1 MSDALLM
8 DRKKRKS
15 SDRAPSGGSKRDEPP
30 TKKRRLS
37 PPKPPR
43 PSMRNT
49 INMPLHDI
57 NRHLEV
63 PFIRD
68 DSPSP
73 AMQSALSDAQMRCRR
88 YFDDELVVEQPF
100 IFKIDDESVTLYPH
114 KLSRKLL
121 KFGYDDEDND
131 EGKRTASQLL
141 KLYNQNRSVLETYQ
155 VFCIVLLVVG
165 YLECD
170 FHCVW
175 HCDVDCQ
182 LTAYHFP
189 LCIGIRPFT
198 VCAAH
203 YIAGD

>member
-1 MSDALLM
+1 M
-8 DRKKRKS
+8 DRKSSKKRKS

-30 TKKRRLS
+30 NKKRRLS

-43 PSMRNT
+43 PALRNT
-49 INMPLHDI
+49 INMPLHDT

-73 AMQSALSDAQMRCRR
+73 ALQSALTEVKKRCGR
-88 YFDDELVVEQPF
+88 YFDDDLVVEQPF
-100 IFKIDDESVTLYPH
+100 IFKIDDESVDLFPH

-121 KFGYDDEDND
+121 KFGYDDEDNG

-155 VFCIVLLVVG
+155 VVFVLIFMSIHNL
-165 YLECD
+165 
-170 FHCVW
+170 HCNYSSLK
-175 HCDVDCQ
+175 C
-182 LTAYHFP
+182 T
-189 LCIGIRPFT
+189 GIRPFT
-198 VCAAH
+198 LCAAD